1 MKKFRERMIEEYP
14 NVEKYDKILF
24 EDYIHHRL
32 IMEQIAKK
40 LSVPIDELMLFFYKG
55 YIKKDLMDRE
65 EREYVR
71 QINNT
76 VREVP
81 KSNGCE

>member
-81 KSNGCE
+81 KSDGCK

>member
-1 MKKFRERMIEEYP
+1 MKKLRERMIEEYP

-81 KSNGCE
+81 KSDGCK

>member
-1 MKKFRERMIEEYP
+1 MKKLRERMIEEYP

-40 LSVPIDELMLFFYKG
+40 LSVPVDELMLFFYKG

-81 KSNGCE
+81 KSDGCK

>member
-40 LSVPIDELMLFFYKG
+40 LSVPVDELMLFFYKG

-81 KSNGCE
+81 KSDGCE

>member
-24 EDYIHHRL
+24 EDYIHNRL

-40 LSVPIDELMLFFYKG
+40 LSVPVDELMLFFYKG

>member
-1 MKKFRERMIEEYP
+1 MKKLRERMIEEYP

-40 LSVPIDELMLFFYKG
+40 LSVPVEELMLFFYKG

-81 KSNGCE
+81 KSDGCK

>member
-24 EDYIHHRL
+24 EDYIHHLL

-81 KSNGCE
+81 KSDGCK

>member
-81 KSNGCE
+81 KSDGCE

>member
-1 MKKFRERMIEEYP
+1 MKKLRERMIEEYP

-40 LSVPIDELMLFFYKG
+40 LSVPVEELMLFFYKG

-81 KSNGCE
+81 KSNGCK

>member
-1 MKKFRERMIEEYP
+1 MKKFRERMIDEYP

>member
-1 MKKFRERMIEEYP
+1 MKKLRERMIDEYP

-24 EDYIHHRL
+24 EDYIHYRL

-40 LSVPIDELMLFFYKG
+40 LSVPVDELMLFFYKG

-81 KSNGCE
+81 KSDGCE

>member
-1 MKKFRERMIEEYP
+1 MKKLRERMIEEYP

-55 YIKKDLMDRE
+55 YIKKDLIDRE

-81 KSNGCE
+81 KSDGCK

>member
-1 MKKFRERMIEEYP
+1 MKKLRERMIEEYP

-81 KSNGCE
+81 KSNGCK

>member
-1 MKKFRERMIEEYP
+1 MKKLRERMIEEYP

-55 YIKKDLMDRE
+55 YIKKDLIDRE

-81 KSNGCE
+81 KSNGCK

>member
-1 MKKFRERMIEEYP
+1 MKKLRERMIEEYP
-14 NVEKYDKILF
+14 NVEKYDKMLF

-81 KSNGCE
+81 KSDGCK

>member
-24 EDYIHHRL
+24 EDYIHHQL

-40 LSVPIDELMLFFYKG
+40 LSVPVDELMLFFYKG